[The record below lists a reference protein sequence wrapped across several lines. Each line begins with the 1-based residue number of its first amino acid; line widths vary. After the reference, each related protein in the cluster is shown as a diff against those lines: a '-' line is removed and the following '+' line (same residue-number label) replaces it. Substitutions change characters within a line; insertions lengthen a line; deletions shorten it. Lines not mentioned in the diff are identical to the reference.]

1 MAIAVTRRPPPH
13 WVRVLL
19 APEVLSGR
27 EGDETEGGRE
37 QTGKCRHPQGDLL
50 ERGALLCAGMCRV
63 LSYEEEDTVFVHAW
77 IVVCRG

>member
-1 MAIAVTRRPPPH
+1 
-13 WVRVLL
+13 VRVLL

-50 ERGALLCAGMCRV
+50 ERGALLCAGDVPC
-63 LSYEEEDTVFVHAW
+63 
-77 IVVCRG
+77 VVI